1 MTTPGFSDTR
11 SFRAMWRA
19 ASPGERALFVGAP
32 ALLVFAV
39 LVGGVP
45 S

>member
-1 MTTPGFSDTR
+1 MTPGFRDSR

-19 ASPGERALFVGAP
+19 ASVGERALVIAAP

-39 LVGGVP
+39 VIA
-45 S
+45 